1 MHTRNRNRIQR
12 NIEALRRNGGGIKE
26 ETFWEFRKKISSKRN
41 ERKVAMKNKEG
52 ELQTEPEEI
61 KKVFKDFYNSLFKV
75 DIDESEEAKT
85 KEEIGKILAKGQEQ
99 EVLLISKDDI
109 IKAKKTLK
117 KNKAGDQEGWNNE
130 MILYGGSKMI
140 EALEI
145 LFNRKMKELRV
156 PTEWED
162 MEVVSIYKNKGSRN
176 EMKNRRGIFLTSILS
191 KLLEKVISEK
201 TTNNLKTSCFQNGG
215 RKNRSAKDNW
225 LAMMAVIDKNKYI
238 GRETYILFADA
249 VKCFD
254 KLWLDDCIK
263 DMVKDGMRER
273 EAALIHRMNE
283 KANMNIVTPFGS
295 AGKIEKKYLVKQGTI
310 FGPQLCCSST
320 LTVNDIGSKTK
331 TVVSPML
338 SIESLVY
345 VDDIEAV
352 GSKKTIELAGEN
364 LRKMEEMKGFT
375 FGIGNG
381 KTQYIKIN
389 NKGRKSKKEEE
400 ELQII
405 LKNRIYS
412 HKNTG
417 I

>member
-1 MHTRNRNRIQR
+1 
-12 NIEALRRNGGGIKE
+12 
-26 ETFWEFRKKISSKRN
+26 
-41 ERKVAMKNKEG
+41 
-52 ELQTEPEEI
+52 
-61 KKVFKDFYNSLFKV
+61 
-75 DIDESEEAKT
+75 
-85 KEEIGKILAKGQEQ
+85 
-99 EVLLISKDDI
+99 
-109 IKAKKTLK
+109 
-117 KNKAGDQEGWNNE
+117 
-130 MILYGGSKMI
+130 MILNIKH
-140 EALEI
+140 L
-145 LFNRKMKELRV
+145 
-156 PTEWED
+156 
-162 MEVVSIYKNKGSRN
+162 
-176 EMKNRRGIFLTSILS
+176 
-191 KLLEKVISEK
+191 
-201 TTNNLKTSCFQNGG
+201 TSCFQNGG

-320 LTVNDIGSKTK
+320 STVNDIGSKTK

-364 LRKMEEMKGFT
+364 LRKMEERKGFT
-375 FGIGNG
+375 FGIGNR
-381 KTQYIKIN
+381 KTQYMKIN

-400 ELQII
+400 QTTPRYKVSKRKLGRGESAW
-405 LKNRIYS
+405 NYDS
-412 HKNTG
+412 FGT
-417 I
+417 